1 MQNPDR
7 KHREE
12 EWIAG
17 VQEGNE
23 RAFEQMFDAFY
34 ERLCAFAAGIVG
46 SRDEARQVVHDVF
59 LKIWQRREEWAVR
72 RSLKAYLYQAT
83 RNQALNYAER
93 SDRRQAVEQTM
104 EDSNKPVRRTKHT
117 AEDQFRQTE
126 LAESIWAAID
136 RLPERRRTAFILHR
150 QHDMTYSDVAE
161 VMGISKKTVE
171 HQMGHAL
178 KTLRD
183 ELPAD
188 LL

>member
-1 MQNPDR
+1 MHNSDR
-7 KHREE
+7 ERREE

-17 VQEGNE
+17 VQAGREH
-23 RAFEQMFDAFY
+23 AFEQMFDAFY

-46 SRDEARQVVHDVF
+46 SKDEARHVVHDVF

-83 RNQALNYAER
+83 RNQALNRAER
-93 SDRRQAVEQTM
+93 TDRRQAVEPTM
-104 EDSNKPVRRTKHT
+104 KDANKPAHSTDRT
-117 AEDQFRQTE
+117 AEDELQQTE

-136 RLPERRRTAFILHR
+136 RLPERRRTAFVLHR

-161 VMGISKKTVE
+161 VMEISKKTVE
-171 HQMGHAL
+171 HQIGHAL

-183 ELPAD
+183 ELPPD

>member
-1 MQNPDR
+1 MQDSDWKR
-7 KHREE
+7 REE

-17 VQEGNE
+17 VQRGSEE
-23 RAFEQMFDAFY
+23 TFEQMFDAFY
-34 ERLCAFAAGIVG
+34 QRLCAFAAGIVG
-46 SRDEARQVVHDVF
+46 SKDEARQVVHDVF
-59 LKIWQRREEWAVR
+59 LKIWQRRKEWTVH

-83 RNQALNYAER
+83 RNQALNYAES
-93 SDRRQAVEQTM
+93 SDRRLAVEQTM
-104 EDSNKPVRRTKHT
+104 EDSKKPARKTKRT

-126 LAESIWAAID
+126 LAESIWDAID

-178 KTLRD
+178 KTLRE
-183 ELPAD
+183 ELPSD